1 MSMLQ
6 QILAEHSKNIT
17 DNLSHANEIA
27 TENAERKSNTL
38 EERFQHVKDTIEG
51 AGGEMTALSGAY
63 HMGRKVFKKVQQAR
77 QAARAIRGTGEDPTT
92 SDIKIDLPEGSSE
105 SGGSQSSRPQTT
117 GEEANPEAHTTED
130 QPTAGESSGDTES
143 VQPEQQEESSSGGGG
158 EEGADTIRDPDT
170 QIGGRGRFQ
179 IQEGEVRDAGT
190 GQPQG
195 DLARNVASG
204 EADEAPAR
212 VVASEAA
219 DVGADEAGTAGEALA
234 KTGADALGRG
244 ASALVVNNADTA
256 TQAASK
262 LAGVGGD
269 ALSAGLDT
277 ASAVLDALGPVGEVA
292 GVITSLVG
300 LFEGLGHKKKD
311 VEATGQEAS
320 ADTPVST
327 AIDPKALMASTM

>member
-51 AGGEMTALSGAY
+51 AGGELTALSGAY
-63 HMGRKVFKKVQQAR
+63 HMGRKVFKKVQEARQQAR
-77 QAARAIRGTGEDPTT
+77 ALRGTGQDPTT
-92 SDIKIDLPEGSSE
+92 SDIQIDLPEGSSE
-105 SGGSQSSRPQTT
+105 SGGSQSSKPQTS
-117 GEEANPEAHTTED
+117 GEQADPEAHTTED
-130 QPTAGESSGDTES
+130 QPTAGESSGETQS

-158 EEGADTIRDPDT
+158 EEGADTIKDPDI
-170 QIGGRGRFQ
+170 QIGGKGRYQ

-195 DLARNVASG
+195 DLARNIAT
-204 EADEAPAR
+204 ADEPESKAFAT
-212 VVASEAA
+212 EAT

-244 ASALVVNNADTA
+244 TSALVVNNADTA

-311 VEATGQEAS
+311 VEATGEEAS